1 MIDPTP
7 TVWAVILARA
17 GSRSIPRKNLA
28 VVGGKPL
35 VQIAVEQAVRCPE
48 IHRVVVSS
56 DDPDI
61 ARLVATLEVEFVE
74 RPPELATDRARSA
87 PAAVHALQALGA
99 APLDIAVLLQPT
111 SPMRADEDIRSTLL
125 ALDGFRSSVTV
136 EEALVHPLKALLESP
151 NGYLPTRSLEDLEK
165 PRQDLPRAVTPNG
178 AVYAIRVEDLAANGS
193 FLVAPINTVLM
204 PEERS
209 VDIDSPSDLAHARS
223 LFDSDEK
230 SSGPASRGD

>member
-1 MIDPTP
+1 MVEPIP

-56 DDPDI
+56 DDLDI
-61 ARLVATLEVEFVE
+61 AGLVATLAAEFVD
-74 RPPELATDRARSA
+74 RPAELATGSARSA
-87 PAAVHALQALGA
+87 PAAIHALQALGA
-99 APLDIAVLLQPT
+99 APSDIAVLLQPT

-136 EEALVHPLKALLESP
+136 EEASAHPLKALIESP
-151 NGYLPTRSLEDLEK
+151 TGYVPTRSLEDLEK

-193 FLVAPINTVLM
+193 FLVTPINPVLM
-204 PEERS
+204 PKERS
-209 VDIDSPSDLAHARS
+209 VDIDSPSDLAQARS
-223 LFDSDEK
+223 LFGSDEN
-230 SSGPASRGD
+230 ASEPLGRGH